1 MMKNNIKNT
10 NKKMARLT
18 ETDLRKMIGE
28 AVKKVLNE
36 TIGDGSFPNADAL
49 IGHKLEDIEKAL
61 YKEGFIMDEY
71 GDDAYGNGVVY
82 FTNDDGV
89 TVTVTYPWKKEGEH
103 RYVAGKI
110 EQADVY

>member
-36 TIGDGSFPNADAL
+36 TIGDAL

-71 GDDAYGNGVVY
+71 GDDEYGNGVVY

-89 TVTVTYPWKKEGEH
+89 TVTVTYPWKKKGEH

>member
-1 MMKNNIKNT
+1 MRKKNT
-10 NKKMARLT
+10 IRLN
-18 ETDLRKMIGE
+18 ESQLHNMISE
-28 AVKKVLNE
+28 SVKKVLNE

-61 YKEGFIMDEY
+61 YKAGFIMDEY
-71 GDDAYGNGVVY
+71 GDDEYGNGAVY

-89 TVTVTYPWKKEGEH
+89 TVSIRYPWKKDGEH

-110 EQADVY
+110 NQADVY

>member
-1 MMKNNIKNT
+1 MRKKNT
-10 NKKMARLT
+10 IRLN
-18 ETDLRKMIGE
+18 ESQLHNMISE
-28 AVKKVLNE
+28 SVKKVLNE

-71 GDDAYGNGVVY
+71 GDDEYGNGAVY

-89 TVTVTYPWKKEGEH
+89 TVSIRYPWKKVGKDW
-103 RYVAGKI
+103 YVAGKI
-110 EQADVY
+110 NQADVY